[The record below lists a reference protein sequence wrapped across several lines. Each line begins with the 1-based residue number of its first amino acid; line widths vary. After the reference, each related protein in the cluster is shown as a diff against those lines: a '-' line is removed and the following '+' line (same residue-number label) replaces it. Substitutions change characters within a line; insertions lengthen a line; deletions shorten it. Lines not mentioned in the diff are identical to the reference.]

1 MAEQQVKPEL
11 MYGVLKKIQEDV
23 AYLRRRAND
32 HDEQFKGLR
41 HMLASMQSD
50 DLRHEATIAGLRSDV
65 DRIKSRLELADA

>member
-1 MAEQQVKPEL
+1 MAEQQVTPEL

-41 HMLASMQSD
+41 
-50 DLRHEATIAGLRSDV
+50 
-65 DRIKSRLELADA
+65 